1 MNLTH
6 APIRGKIYHPK
17 AHPSAVPKNDDQSH
31 PMELTPFPAPAPDG
45 AGHEKGLVMKEKAK
59 VFVIDAVDI
68 IWDWLFAHDLL
79 VSIVSSII
87 GSVFG
92 VWLAFELIQIITKT

>member
-1 MNLTH
+1 
-6 APIRGKIYHPK
+6 
-17 AHPSAVPKNDDQSH
+17 
-31 PMELTPFPAPAPDG
+31 
-45 AGHEKGLVMKEKAK
+45 MKEKAK

-79 VSIVSSII
+79 VSIVSSI

>member
-1 MNLTH
+1 M
-6 APIRGKIYHPK
+6 
-17 AHPSAVPKNDDQSH
+17 DDSDIKQL
-31 PMELTPFPAPAPDG
+31 MQEIEFVL
-45 AGHEKGLVMKEKAK
+45 KRNQK

-92 VWLAFELIQIITKT
+92 VWLAFEFVIPLITQR

>member
-1 MNLTH
+1 M
-6 APIRGKIYHPK
+6 
-17 AHPSAVPKNDDQSH
+17 DDSDIKQL
-31 PMELTPFPAPAPDG
+31 MQEI
-45 AGHEKGLVMKEKAK
+45 E
-59 VFVIDAVDI
+59 FVLKRNQAVDI

-92 VWLAFELIQIITKT
+92 VWLAFEFVIPLITQR

>member
-1 MNLTH
+1 MLDSI
-6 APIRGKIYHPK
+6 IRTFLPAVNRFFHPTEK
-17 AHPSAVPKNDDQSH
+17 KR
-31 PMELTPFPAPAPDG
+31 PAPDG

-68 IWDWLFAHDLL
+68 IWDWMFAHDLL
-79 VSIVSSII
+79 VSIVSSIM